1 MDVRHEQFRFSD
13 EFTVL
18 LAFDGTHGN
27 GSTLVYI
34 KTIGLSCIHFG
45 MGCAVAMQRAL
56 ADLCVDASRDE
67 EGDANV
73 VVFQFQGFVET
84 E

>member
-1 MDVRHEQFRFSD
+1 MDVCHKQFRFSD

-34 KTIGLSCIHFG
+34 KTIGLS
-45 MGCAVAMQRAL
+45 
-56 ADLCVDASRDE
+56 
-67 EGDANV
+67 
-73 VVFQFQGFVET
+73 
-84 E
+84 